1 MNIDSIKKGIVIDHI
16 QAGNSMRIYRYLN
29 LDEMD
34 CSVAII
40 KNVKSTKMGRKDIIK
55 IDDDIDLNLDVL
67 GYIDP
72 DITVNII
79 VDGHIAEK
87 KHLSLPDRIVDV
99 VSCKNPRCIT
109 AVEPGLKQIFCLA
122 DEGDRKVYRCFYC
135 DAEKK

>member
-29 LDEMD
+29 LDQLD

-55 IDDDIDLNLDVL
+55 IDDDIDL
-67 GYIDP
+67 
-72 DITVNII
+72 TVNII

-135 DAEKK
+135 AAEKK